1 MPIDFEGELRG
12 ALRREAAPADFA
24 KKLRARVPVEMPVW
38 RRPMI
43 WAIAAVLL
51 LAASIPPSVSE
62 YRRRQRER
70 GMEARRELV
79 IALRITNM
87 KLHQAREKIQRA
99 RHSS

>member
-1 MPIDFEGELRG
+1 MPIDIEGELRG

>member
-1 MPIDFEGELRG
+1 MPLDFEGELRG

-38 RRPMI
+38 RRPMV